1 MIVMMLMEFVE
12 LYRMRLAKDGKTAP
26 GRVSSGQS
34 DFGQLLFASA
44 LGLIPGC
51 VGGFMVVSLYSHRMV
66 GFGAVVA
73 ASFTALG
80 DDAFRMFSLEPG
92 FTIRFEAVLF
102 VLAVVFGY
110 VADWIFRRTDLLGDT
125 GCRVEL
131 HSGSDALFPEKD
143 SDRQTSG
150 DRSHPHSSFSGKRV
164 FGKGLHEWS
173 LAKVLLVAMIGVYA
187 ISMLSGIHFHDH
199 GEFVA
204 HGFHLDFEH
213 GIFLFLS
220 LAALVLVLFSNEHFL
235 QEHLWKHLLKKHFPS
250 IFFWTLGTLY
260 AIGILGSTVDLQAW
274 ISNDLSRLG
283 LVFLA
288 AVLVGWIPQSGP
300 HFLFA
305 QLYFSGTL
313 PFGVFFANALV
324 QDGHT
329 SLVLLA
335 QSRRAY
341 VVLKAYKSVLALLAG
356 LLWFVISR

>member
-1 MIVMMLMEFVE
+1 MEFVE
-12 LYRMRLAKDGKTAP
+12 LYRMRLANKGKKTADRAM
-26 GRVSSGQS
+26 GGSGL
-34 DFGQLLFASA
+34 GQLLFASA

-66 GFGAVVA
+66 RFGAVVA
-73 ASFTALG
+73 TSFTALG
-80 DDAFRMFSLEPG
+80 DDAFRMFSLEPV
-92 FTIRFEAVLF
+92 FTLRLEAALF
-102 VLAVVFGY
+102 ILAIVFGY
-110 VADWIFRRTDLLGDT
+110 VADRLFRKMDLLGQT

-131 HSGSDALFPEKD
+131 HSGGDFLFQGKEMRESGTLDDHLRSDFFHTKKIF
-143 SDRQTSG
+143 R
-150 DRSHPHSSFSGKRV
+150 
-164 FGKGLHEWS
+164 GKGLHEWS
-173 LAKVLLVAMIGVYA
+173 LAKVLLATMIAVYA
-187 ISMLSGIHFHDH
+187 VSMLGGIHFHDH

-220 LAALVLVLFSNEHFL
+220 LVALILVVFSNEHFL

-260 AIGILGSTVDLQAW
+260 AIGILETLVDFQDWL
-274 ISNDLSRLG
+274 SNDLSRLG

-305 QLYFSGTL
+305 QLYFSGAL
-313 PFGVFFANALV
+313 PLGVFLANSLV

-341 VVLKAYKSVLALLAG
+341 IALKSYKSILALLAG
-356 LLWFVISR
+356 TLWIILLR